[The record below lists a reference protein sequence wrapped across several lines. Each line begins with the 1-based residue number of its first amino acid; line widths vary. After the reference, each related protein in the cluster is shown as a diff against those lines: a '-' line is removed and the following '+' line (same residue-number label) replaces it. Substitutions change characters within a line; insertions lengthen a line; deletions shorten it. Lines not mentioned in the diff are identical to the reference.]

1 MLVSDM
7 PKGSCKVISSSEK
20 AKVSDLI
27 RKEKKSYAEIAEIYG
42 RTILHEI
49 VERRK
54 KKFVLVLLLCFK
66 LQKLWHRHV

>member
-7 PKGSCKVISSSEK
+7 PKGSCKMISRSEK

-42 RTILHEI
+42 KNNSPWNCGKEEKEI
-49 VERRK
+49 GTSFAV
-54 KKFVLVLLLCFK
+54 VL
-66 LQKLWHRHV
+66 

>member
-27 RKEKKSYAEIAEIYG
+27 KKEKKSYAEIAEIYG
-42 RTILHEI
+42 
-49 VERRK
+49 K
-54 KKFVLVLLLCFK
+54 NNFSP
-66 LQKLWHRHV
+66 